1 MSSQRTAPSPAPRQ
15 IAEANAL
22 GHADIGWTTD
32 TTGYRGTAT
41 GMTVQKAVK
50 RALDALRPGEII
62 QLRIGSLDGQG
73 PVLDAEALPHIIDA
87 VRTHGYTIT
96 DLRDLL
102 AG

>member
-1 MSSQRTAPSPAPRQ
+1 
-15 IAEANAL
+15 
-22 GHADIGWTTD
+22 
-32 TTGYRGTAT
+32 
-41 GMTVQKAVK
+41 MTVQKAVK

-62 QLRIGSLDGQG
+62 QLHIGSLDGQG
-73 PVLDAEALPHIIDA
+73 PVLDAEALPQIIDA